1 MTERFDRFITLEV
14 TIPFFFSLAVC
25 TRQVFN
31 LAFLIDGSESIK
43 SLPPDDIS
51 RYKAL
56 TKSIFNFY
64 NVSLHGAN
72 VGAVV
77 YSTNST
83 TEFKFDQFYSKSEI
97 DRVIDGIV
105 FPGES
110 TRTGNGLT
118 VVRDSLFAG
127 GRGGI
132 PNFLVVL
139 TDGVATDHITLPS
152 AFLRAMN
159 VYILA
164 VGIGDFY
171 SRTQLNDIA
180 SDPHA
185 SYVFEASGFDVLQ
198 TTASRIKER
207 ICRGKVRCNVLMA
220 KRMTVYNLFD
230 DCIMGETKKQEAVD
244 CNDETIENL
253 PSILFRL
260 L

>member
-1 MTERFDRFITLEV
+1 M
-14 TIPFFFSLAVC
+14 
-25 TRQVFN
+25 
-31 LAFLIDGSESIK
+31 AFLIDGSASIK
-43 SLPPDDIS
+43 SLPSDDIS

-56 TKSIFNFY
+56 TKSIYNFY
-64 NVSLHGAN
+64 NVSQHAAN

-77 YSTNST
+77 YSTNGT
-83 TEFKFDQFYSKSEI
+83 TEFTFDQFYSKSEI

-127 GRGGI
+127 GRVGI

-171 SRTQLNDIA
+171 SRTQLKDIA
-180 SDPHA
+180 TDPDA
-185 SYVFEASGFDVLQ
+185 SYVFEASAFDVLQ

-207 ICRGKVRCNVLMA
+207 ICRGKVRCNVMMA
-220 KRMTVYNLFD
+220 TRKAVHNLLD
-230 DCIMGETKKQEAVD
+230 DCAIGET
-244 CNDETIENL
+244 
-253 PSILFRL
+253 
-260 L
+260 